1 MGYFDYIAKQS
12 FKSAPSGK
20 RVFYRGGPWSRPY
33 LVPDQA
39 TEQRLYIRQLW
50 LMRLLLGV
58 LILGQPFLFLLVPEV
73 IREPLWFLGYL
84 IAVAVVS
91 GVAGHLLFRGPL
103 RGLQRAP
110 SRLPIRAFYAEMA
123 HRHSALALAL
133 GLLGSLAFIASGAGM
148 LLAGHNSVIA
158 WICIGF
164 FGLAAFPWGYA
175 LWLKLRV
182 VSTPE

>member
-20 RVFYRGGPWSRPY
+20 RLFYRGGPWSRPY

-84 IAVAVVS
+84 IAVTVVS

-123 HRHSALALAL
+123 HRHSAARSRSGSSAPWRSSRVAR
-133 GLLGSLAFIASGAGM
+133 GCCWRDIPPSSLGSASG
-148 LLAGHNSVIA
+148 SSA
-158 WICIGF
+158 WRRSG
-164 FGLAAFPWGYA
+164 GDTLSG
-175 LWLKLRV
+175 
-182 VSTPE
+182 SS

>member
-20 RVFYRGGPWSRPY
+20 RLFYRGGPWSRPY

-84 IAVAVVS
+84 IAVTVVS
-91 GVAGHLLFRGPL
+91 GVAGHLLFRGGQSVSGGNRCQFVISPGGQSVSAIGVSSSFP
-103 RGLQRAP
+103 RGV
-110 SRLPIRAFYAEMA
+110 
-123 HRHSALALAL
+123 SAI
-133 GLLGSLAFIASGAGM
+133 GVSSSFPRGGQ
-148 LLAGHNSVIA
+148 SVSEGNRCQFVIS
-158 WICIGF
+158 
-164 FGLAAFPWGYA
+164 P
-175 LWLKLRV
+175 K
-182 VSTPE
+182 

>member
-1 MGYFDYIAKQS
+1 
-12 FKSAPSGK
+12 
-20 RVFYRGGPWSRPY
+20 
-33 LVPDQA
+33 
-39 TEQRLYIRQLW
+39 
-50 LMRLLLGV
+50 
-58 LILGQPFLFLLVPEV
+58 
-73 IREPLWFLGYL
+73 
-84 IAVAVVS
+84 
-91 GVAGHLLFRGPL
+91 VAGHLLFRGPL

-164 FGLAAFPWGYA
+164 FGLAAFAWGYA

>member
-12 FKSAPSGK
+12 FRSAPSGK
-20 RVFYRGGPWSRPY
+20 RLFYRGGSWSRPY

-50 LMRLLLGV
+50 LLRLLLGV
-58 LILGQPFLFLLVPEV
+58 LILGQPFLFLLVPGV

-84 IAVAVVS
+84 IAVMVVS

-103 RGLQRAP
+103 RGLRRAP
-110 SRLPIRAFYAEMA
+110 SRLPIRAFYTEMA
-123 HRHSALALAL
+123 RRHSARALAL
-133 GLLGSLAFIASGAGM
+133 GLLSSLAFIACGVGM
-148 LLAGHNSVIA
+148 LLAGHTPVNA
-158 WICIGF
+158 WICIGV
-164 FGLAAFPWGYA
+164 FGPAAFAWGYA